1 MTLVRS
7 AVAIARQASRRSLL
21 ALKFERAASSTTIGF
36 VGLGKIGAAMATNLL
51 QAGHCLAVHDVEP
64 SAVERL
70 RSEGAATPGSVAEV
84 ARAVGDGVCFTVLPN
99 DASLVDVVQGGGLLE
114 ALSGSGAVHVSCST
128 VSPHTSRSLADQ
140 HTAAGASFVSA
151 PVFAR
156 PDGMR
161 AAQAT
166 IPISGAPDAVARAR
180 PLLEATSTGVYEFGG
195 RGPAN
200 VAKLCGNYLIAAA
213 IEANAEALALA
224 EAEGVARDQLINML
238 SSTIFNCL
246 IYRGYGARVAA
257 RDHYP
262 HPDAHFALELG
273 LKARDKRA
281 VTPRALLTL
290 MPLRRPPL
298 AGCRTRRRHGRPCA
312 VQCRWGRCCGTVRSA
327 AAVDRASSVAIGLAV
342 SADAVVDITKH
353 TSGGATGTAGRAG
366 GRGTPGPSPPGGL
379 GQSPPAGA
387 LCSVLTGRTRA
398 AHVRLPSRGPA
409 RAVLAP
415 RRQPKEARHARE
427 RESLCASS
435 NSRKRPRPTRPPAW
449 QHVPSRV
456 AVHAVVVD
464 LANKCRATAPAVT
477 ALRA

>member
-1 MTLVRS
+1 MIGHAPGTLSRP
-7 AVAIARQASRRSLL
+7 ARDSERFTNVETVLCWVNLERVDRL
-21 ALKFERAASSTTIGF
+21 AWDEMNRAAARPLRLQVERHTQAQKRASSSSAIGF
-36 VGLGKIGAAMATNLL
+36 IGLGKIGAAMATNLL

-64 SAVERL
+64 AAVERL
-70 RSEGAATPGSVAEV
+70 RAEGAAAPGSAAEV

-180 PLLEATSTGVYEFGG
+180 PLLEATSTGVYEFGADAG
-195 RGPAN
+195 AAN

-290 MPLRRPPL
+290 MPLRRPPSRRISL
-298 AGCRTRRRHGRPCA
+298 SSPTRPRVRACR
-312 VQCRWGRCCGTVRSA
+312 CRWDRCCGT
-327 AAVDRASSVAIGLAV
+327 D
-342 SADAVVDITKH
+342 T
-353 TSGGATGTAGRAG
+353 
-366 GRGTPGPSPPGGL
+366 
-379 GQSPPAGA
+379 
-387 LCSVLTGRTRA
+387 
-398 AHVRLPSRGPA
+398 
-409 RAVLAP
+409 
-415 RRQPKEARHARE
+415 
-427 RESLCASS
+427 
-435 NSRKRPRPTRPPAW
+435 
-449 QHVPSRV
+449 
-456 AVHAVVVD
+456 
-464 LANKCRATAPAVT
+464 
-477 ALRA
+477 

>member
-1 MTLVRS
+1 MTLVGS
-7 AVAIARQASRRSLL
+7 AVAIARQASRRSLFS
-21 ALKFERAASSTTIGF
+21 LKFERAASSTTIGF

-99 DASLVDVVQGGGLLE
+99 DASLVDVVEGGGLLE

-128 VSPHTSRSLADQ
+128 VSPHTSRSLAER
-140 HTAAGASFVSA
+140 HAAVGASFVSA

-180 PLLEATSTGVYEFGG
+180 PLLEATSTGVYEFGADAG
-195 RGPAN
+195 AAN

-224 EAEGVARDQLINML
+224 EAEGVARDQLIAML
-238 SSTIFNCL
+238 SSTIFDCL

-273 LKARDKRA
+273 LKARLSPTHHTSRSIDALAPAPASLSQDVALVADTAARA
-281 VTPRALLTL
+281 RVP
-290 MPLRRPPL
+290 MPLGSLLRDRY
-298 AGCRTRRRHGRPCA
+298 
-312 VQCRWGRCCGTVRSA
+312 VSA
-327 AAVDRASSVAIGLAV
+327 AARGWGQLDWSAIGLAV
-342 SADAVVDITKH
+342 SADAGVDITKH
-353 TSGGATGTAGRAG
+353 LARCQEGTAKY
-366 GRGTPGPSPPGGL
+366 S
-379 GQSPPAGA
+379 
-387 LCSVLTGRTRA
+387 
-398 AHVRLPSRGPA
+398 
-409 RAVLAP
+409 
-415 RRQPKEARHARE
+415 
-427 RESLCASS
+427 
-435 NSRKRPRPTRPPAW
+435 
-449 QHVPSRV
+449 
-456 AVHAVVVD
+456 
-464 LANKCRATAPAVT
+464 
-477 ALRA
+477 